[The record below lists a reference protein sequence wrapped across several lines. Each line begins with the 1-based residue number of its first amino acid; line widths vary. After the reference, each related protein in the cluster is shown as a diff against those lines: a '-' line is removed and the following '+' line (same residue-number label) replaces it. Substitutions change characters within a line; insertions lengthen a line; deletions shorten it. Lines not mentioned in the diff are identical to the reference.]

1 MGNVLE
7 YTLSLQDKISSKLQK
22 IGVNSN
28 YALDKFAALQQ
39 KTRQLD
45 TATKAMGKT
54 LGNLRDKLA
63 LLKAER
69 EWIPAGNLQVIR
81 AYNREIKKLTKEIN
95 RLETINGGRLSKWMG
110 ELKSQMPSFLTN
122 PLTII
127 GAGIGGAMRVGIQNE
142 LNKTSFEVLLNS
154 RKAAEQLVG
163 DIRRYAVKTGYSE
176 SVLSKAA
183 QTMLGFG
190 VAKEK
195 VIPVM
200 KAIGD
205 IAMGDAQKYQS
216 LTLAFSQMRST
227 GKLMGQDLLQMI
239 NAGFNPL
246 VEISKKTG
254 LSIGQLKEQ
263 MAKGAISA
271 QMVEEAFLSAAS
283 KGGKFGGMMEKMSQ
297 TLQGQINL
305 IKGKLISLGISLYDM
320 LKPIVMPVLKLA
332 SWGLGIVAKGFGF
345 VAKYAAYVKPV
356 IYGVGVAFMYAKARM
371 AAVWL
376 WSKITSLGL
385 RIQAFSWRALGT
397 AIKANPIGFLLG
409 VLTTAIVYLTEKTTG
424 WGKAWKYVMEGA
436 GAILKAFVYG
446 VKAHFL
452 TMFNSIVIIL
462 DKIKLAYYK
471 FRLATHLG
479 NADANRKAIAEIN
492 ADISARQQ
500 AVAEAWRKT
509 GQALVHSGKAFKKAF
524 GSIHVRKDEAGIG
537 NPAIPGMANTG
548 GTAGLNTQETS
559 AGSQAGQNISAGGRS
574 VKRISI
580 SIGNL
585 IEKLIIQHKD
595 ADAGIE
601 EMEAQV
607 REALVRVL
615 ASASNVS

>member
-54 LGNLRDKLA
+54 LGTLRDKLA

-110 ELKSQMPSFLTN
+110 ELKSQMPAFLTN

-163 DIRRYAVKTGYSE
+163 DIRRYAIKSGYNE
-176 SVLSKAA
+176 TVLSKAV

-205 IAMGDAQKYQS
+205 IARGDAQKYQS
-216 LTLAFSQMRST
+216 LTLAFSQMYST
-227 GKLMGQDLLQMI
+227 GKLMGQDWLQMI

-246 VEISKKTG
+246 TEIYRKTG
-254 LSIGQLKEQ
+254 IEIDELKEK

-271 QMVEEAFLSAAS
+271 QMVEEAFLSAS
-283 KGGKFGGMMEKMSQ
+283 KEGRFSGMMEKMSQ

-305 IKGKLISLGISLYDM
+305 IRGKLISLGISLYDM

-332 SWGLGIVAKGFGF
+332 SWGLGLVAKGFGY
-345 VAKYAAYVKPV
+345 VAKYAQYVKPV
-356 IYGVGVAFMYAKARM
+356 IFGVGAALMYAKARM

-376 WSKITSLGL
+376 WSKITSIGL
-385 RIQAFSWRALGT
+385 RIQAFSWRALG
-397 AIKANPIGFLLG
+397 AAVKANPIGFLLG
-409 VLTTAIVYLTEKTTG
+409 ILTTAIVYLTEKTTG

-452 TMFNSIVIIL
+452 TMFNGIVIIL

-479 NADANRKAIAEIN
+479 SADANRKAIAEIN
-492 ADISARQQ
+492 ADITSRQQ

-524 GSIHVRKDEAGIG
+524 GSIRMKQDEEGIG
-537 NPAIPGMANTG
+537 NPAIPGMTSSGAAMGVNTEG
-548 GTAGLNTQETS
+548 GTGTQT
-559 AGSQAGQNISAGGRS
+559 GQNISAGGRS

-580 SIGNL
+580 NIGSL

-595 ADAGIE
+595 AGAGIE
-601 EMEAQV
+601 EMEEQV

-615 ASASNVS
+615 ASASNAS